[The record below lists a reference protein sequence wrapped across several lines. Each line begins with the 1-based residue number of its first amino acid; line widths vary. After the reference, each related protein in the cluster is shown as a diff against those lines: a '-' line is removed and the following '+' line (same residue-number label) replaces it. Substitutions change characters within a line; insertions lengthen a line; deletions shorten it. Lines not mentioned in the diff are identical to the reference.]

1 MTRRLSWSF
10 LFAVAVVF
18 AAPGA
23 TAAAQQARPDSSSV
37 RAPLSA
43 PVGAPV
49 VRAARQSWTADRM
62 PLAIGDIIT
71 VNVDEHLLASA
82 DRKNAADD
90 QRSRSL
96 GFAAAQ
102 GPTGLGPQASINS
115 ENNGHSQVEGQASR
129 TNDFVGAITAR
140 VVAVSPTGLLQVKGT
155 KLVELDKSKEELAI
169 SGWIRPDD
177 VSPTNTIESWRIA
190 DAQLTY
196 HATGDID
203 KPKGHLLLRILGALW
218 P

>member
-1 MTRRLSWSF
+1 MNRRIAWSF
-10 LFAVAVVF
+10 LLAGMMAL
-18 AAPGA
+18 AASGA
-23 TAAAQQARPDSSSV
+23 TAGAQQTRPDSSV
-37 RAPLSA
+37 RLPQSA
-43 PVGAPV
+43 
-49 VRAARQSWTADRM
+49 RAARQSWTADRM

-96 GFAAAQ
+96 SFAAAQ
-102 GPTGLGPQASINS
+102 GATGLGPQASINS
-115 ENNGHSQVEGQASR
+115 ENNGHSQIEGQASR

-140 VVAVSPTGLLQVKGT
+140 VVGVSPSGLLQVKGT
-155 KLVELDKSKEELAI
+155 KLVQLDKSKEELAI

-196 HATGDID
+196 HASGDID

>member
-1 MTRRLSWSF
+1 MNSGIMSLTLPRVRP
-10 LFAVAVVF
+10 LFGLLVAALVPCV
-18 AAPGA
+18 AH
-23 TAAAQQARPDSSSV
+23 AQQTPPA
-37 RAPLSA
+37 SA
-43 PVGAPV
+43 ASPPPV
-49 VRAARQSWTADRM
+49 RQSWTSDRM
-62 PLAIGDIIT
+62 PLAVGDIIT

-96 GFAAAQ
+96 GMDVQ
-102 GPTGLGPQASINS
+102 QSLSPGMNPQANISS
-115 ENNGHSQVEGQASR
+115 QNNGHSQNEGRASR

-140 VVAVSPTGLLQVKGT
+140 VVAVSPAGLLQVKGT
-155 KLVELDKSKEELAI
+155 KVVVLDKSSEELTV

-177 VSPTNTIESWRIA
+177 VSPANAIESWRIA
-190 DAQLTY
+190 DAKLAY
-196 HATGDID
+196 HSTGDLE